1 MSASVGMRS
10 LAISLPR
17 TIRKNDFWRERYPKL
32 VADEER
38 KTLARLWKANE
49 RAAPVD
55 PFEIAMAPY
64 LSDPFRGARERR
76 VLDPGQSAA
85 SLELDCA
92 RRALDAA
99 GLRAD
104 QVGLLVAS
112 SFLPDQIGV
121 GNATP
126 LAKALGH
133 KGAAWNV
140 ETTCS
145 GALVALQNACALIKG
160 GEFETALVIVSC
172 TYSRVADEDDTL
184 CWFLGD
190 GAGAFVVGRT
200 PPGASYLGAKTLNTG
215 DTCNTFFYEVVADA
229 RGPRIRMDCT
239 PETGRVL
246 AETSQ
251 PYLRAS
257 CEGAAQAAGVKLSE
271 IDFFVFN
278 TPTAWYGEFCRRA
291 LGVPE
296 ERSVDTYPEYANVGP
311 ALLPVN
317 LYRAAASGR
326 LKPGD
331 LVLLYTIGS
340 VSSAGALVMRWG
352 DVALGGLGEVGGKG

>member
-10 LAISLPR
+10 LALSFPR
-17 TIRKNDFWRERYPKL
+17 RIRTNDFWRERYPTL
-32 VADEER
+32 VAEEER

-55 PFEIAMAPY
+55 PFELAMGPY
-64 LSDPFRGARERR
+64 LSDPFRGARQRR
-76 VLDPGQSAA
+76 VLEAGQPAA
-85 SLELDCA
+85 SLELDAA

-99 GLRAD
+99 ELRAD
-104 QVGLLVAS
+104 EIDLLVCS

-126 LAKALGH
+126 LARALGH
-133 KGAAWNV
+133 QGAAWNV

-145 GALVALQNACALIKG
+145 GALVALQNASALVRG

-190 GAGAFVVGRT
+190 GAGAFVVSAT
-200 PPGASYLGAKTLNTG
+200 PPGSAYLGAHSKNTG
-215 DTCNTFFYEVVADA
+215 ATCNTFYYEVVADE
-229 RGPRIRMDCT
+229 RGPRVRMDCT

-246 AETSQ
+246 AETSG
-251 PYLRAS
+251 PYLHAS
-257 CEGAAQAAGVKLSE
+257 CDGAAEAAGVKLSE
-271 IDFFVFN
+271 VDFFVFN

-291 LGVPE
+291 LGVPA
-296 ERSVDTYPEYANVGP
+296 ERSIDTYPEYANVGP

-317 LYRAAASGR
+317 LYRAAESGR
-326 LKPGD
+326 LRPGD
-331 LVLLYTIGS
+331 LVLVYTVGS
-340 VSSAGALVMRWG
+340 VSSAGAAIMRWG
-352 DVALGGLGEVGGKG
+352 DVALGGIGEVGAA

>member
-1 MSASVGMRS
+1 
-10 LAISLPR
+10 
-17 TIRKNDFWRERYPKL
+17 
-32 VADEER
+32 
-38 KTLARLWKANE
+38 
-49 RAAPVD
+49 
-55 PFEIAMAPY
+55 
-64 LSDPFRGARERR
+64 
-76 VLDPGQSAA
+76 
-85 SLELDCA
+85 
-92 RRALDAA
+92 
-99 GLRAD
+99 
-104 QVGLLVAS
+104 
-112 SFLPDQIGV
+112 
-121 GNATP
+121 
-126 LAKALGH
+126 
-133 KGAAWNV
+133 V

-145 GALVALQNACALIKG
+145 GALVALQNACALIKN

-190 GAGAFVVGRT
+190 GAGAYVVGKT
-200 PPGASYLGAKTLNTG
+200 PPGATYLGAKTLNTG

-246 AETSQ
+246 AETSG

-331 LVLLYTIGS
+331 LVLCYTIGS

-352 DVALGGLGEVGGKG
+352 DVALGGLGEVGG

>member
-17 TIRKNDFWRERYPKL
+17 SIRTNDFWRERYPAL

-55 PFEIAMAPY
+55 PFELAMAPY

-76 VLDPGQSAA
+76 VLEKGQSAA
-85 SLELDCA
+85 SLELDAA

-104 QVGLLVAS
+104 QVDLLICS
-112 SFLPDQIGV
+112 SFLPDQVGV

-126 LAKALGH
+126 LARELGH
-133 KGAAWNV
+133 RGAAWNL

-145 GALVALQNACALIKG
+145 GALIALQNASSLIKS
-160 GEFETALVIVSC
+160 GEFESALVIISC

-190 GAGAFVVGRT
+190 GAGAFVVSAT
-200 PPGASYLGAKTLNTG
+200 PPGATYLGAHSRNTG
-215 DTCNTFFYEVVADA
+215 ETCNTFYYEVVADA

-246 AETSQ
+246 AETSG
-251 PYLRAS
+251 PYLREC
-257 CEGAAQAAGVKLSE
+257 CEGAAKKAGVKVSE

-291 LGVPE
+291 LGVSA

-326 LKPGD
+326 LRPGD
-331 LVLLYTIGS
+331 LVLLYTVGS

-352 DVALGGLGEVGGKG
+352 DVALGGLGEVGL